1 MIGPATALTVIKM
14 QMMVYEN
21 YKMSECIIKN
31 ITYIRKLAWT
41 YLNDNMKQQLV
52 LLAEKLGKLISS
64 IDFVDGRSSI
74 TQQNESIDILKE
86 TESFSWIKKEIHY

>member
-31 ITYIRKLAWT
+31 ITCIRKLAWT
-41 YLNDNMKQQLV
+41 YLNDNMK
-52 LLAEKLGKLISS
+52 
-64 IDFVDGRSSI
+64 
-74 TQQNESIDILKE
+74 
-86 TESFSWIKKEIHY
+86 